1 MQASLPVWTS
11 PPVWSALLAD
21 RKPQSKIAAVGSKKW
36 ASIRGYWRLPQ
47 TYDLSYSFSSVLPRI
62 KQIERISLRI
72 LGARQK
78 HQKPLAIDAWCLW
91 RSIDAVPVW
100 KSLKQAW
107 IFSAS
112 HTINPTGSCIYRK
125 AINIDKHLSSFKFLS
140 TTDCSD
146 SPMLPSHNPKATQ
159 RGVYTDK
166 QSSMIVYRMK
176 TQIAK
181 YRLQR
186 IDNAYCWQP

>member
-1 MQASLPVWTS
+1 MAVQNEPLSEATDSYFRPARSL
-11 PPVWSALLAD
+11 
-21 RKPQSKIAAVGSKKW
+21 
-36 ASIRGYWRLPQ
+36 
-47 TYDLSYSFSSVLPRI
+47 SSGCFFLVLPRI

-78 HQKPLAIDAWCLW
+78 HQKPLAVVADVSYEPLMLRPSGNPQA
-91 RSIDAVPVW
+91 
-100 KSLKQAW
+100 SLD
-107 IFSAS
+107 IFCQPQ
-112 HTINPTGSCIYRK
+112 HHPFGSCIYRK

-146 SPMLPSHNPKATQ
+146 SPMLPSHNPKATK

-166 QSSMIVYRMK
+166 QSSKIVYCMK
-176 TQIAK
+176 AQIAR

-186 IDNAYCWQP
+186 IDEAFC